1 MNRITLFF
9 AASIMAIVLFGCMS
23 KPASAPE
30 VLDGGPRGNNVTVPA
45 APEIFDNG
53 PRGDNVAES
62 ANRMVVRDWSDRSL
76 GEMANP
82 SWLLSARRGNFD
94 AFKSAFGIDPAYTCR
109 AGTGIN
115 VNRNAA
121 LIQADVLFA
130 AQLAQELR
138 TTALIRAGVA
148 ADSEIDDGEYTAI
161 RNAALEAKV
170 TLAGFRQVTDFWQ
183 QQEVTDDNGRKQ
195 VRYAAYIIYACPP
208 DVWDKLVATYLMDI
222 VGRLPE
228 KKTQQVVAGMFEE
241 LKADTRREE
250 EKTEAQWQAEIEAQ
264 RQAVE
269 NQQRLAM
276 AQTPG
281 GVVAA
286 RAVGDAA
293 QTQAIEEART
303 LRTAIR
309 SGNPVAIAAAA
320 VGASDFDAVA
330 APAAAAGL

>member
-1 MNRITLFF
+1 MNRITLLCV
-9 AASIMAIVLFGCMS
+9 AGIVAIALAGCAS
-23 KPASAPE
+23 KPASAP
-30 VLDGGPRGNNVTVPA
+30 GN
-45 APEIFDNG
+45 FDSG

-62 ANRMVVRDWSDRSL
+62 ANRLVIRDWSDRSI
-76 GEMANP
+76 GEIANP
-82 SWLLSARRGNFD
+82 SWLLSARRGNFS
-94 AFKSAFGIDPAYTCR
+94 AFKSAFGIEPAYMCR

-138 TTALIRAGVA
+138 TKVLTRAGA
-148 ADSEIDDGEYTAI
+148 ASDSEIDDGEYTAV

-183 QQEVTDDNGRKQ
+183 QQEVSDSDGRKQ

-208 DVWDKLVATYLMDI
+208 DVWDKLVATYLLDI

-228 KKTQQVVAGMFEE
+228 KKTQQAVAEMFEE
-241 LKADTRREE
+241 FKADTRREE
-250 EKTEAQWQAEIEAQ
+250 EKTEAEWRAEIEAQ
-264 RQAVE
+264 KQAVE

-276 AQTPG
+276 AQTAG
-281 GVVAA
+281 AVTAA
-286 RAVGDAA
+286 RAAGNVA
-293 QTQAIEEART
+293 QVQAIEEART

-309 SGNPVAIAAAA
+309 SGNPVAIAAAT
-320 VGASDFDAVA
+320 VGANDFDAVA
-330 APAAAAGL
+330 ALAAAAGL